1 MKINVFLSVAV
12 ITNKHRTYVPRPTDV
27 DCYPVCVI
35 YTADEEELLDSVRS
49 AHEGLLPGTCESVSV
64 INDEASRYY
73 QDTSGAFL
81 YLDTV
86 FIYLNIIYFLY
97 IDKIIGNGIIGL

>member
-1 MKINVFLSVAV
+1 M
-12 ITNKHRTYVPRPTDV
+12 
-27 DCYPVCVI
+27 I
-35 YTADEEELLDSVRS
+35 YTADEEELLDSERS
-49 AHEGLLPGTCESVSV
+49 AHERSLSGTRVSV
-64 INDEASRYY
+64 CVITDEASRFY